1 MWRDAELR
9 ELRIFLV
16 LAGELH
22 IADPAE
28 SRTPERGVLRLAT
41 SSQPY
46 DQPNTD
52 PVLGAPRWG
61 QPRDWRHRGMGKGW
75 CPRGT

>member
-28 SRTPERGVLRLAT
+28 SRTPERGVLRPAT
-41 SSQPY
+41 SS
-46 DQPNTD
+46 
-52 PVLGAPRWG
+52 
-61 QPRDWRHRGMGKGW
+61 
-75 CPRGT
+75 